1 MAGQVSRR
9 VPCVGAIIM
18 DAAGALLLVQR
29 ARDPGRGLWSL
40 PGGRVEAGESD
51 TAALVRE
58 IREETGLEV
67 TVGRLVGRVTRP
79 GPGGPGSGGVVYDIA
94 DYVCHVIGGELQA
107 GDDAADVRWCADL
120 GAMALT
126 EGLLDALVAWG
137 IVAAPGG

>member
-1 MAGQVSRR
+1 MPPEQMSRR
-9 VPCVGAIIM
+9 VQCVGAIIM

-58 IREETGLEV
+58 VREETGLEV
-67 TVGRLVGRVTRP
+67 TVGRLVGRVARP
-79 GPGGPGSGGVVYDIA
+79 GPDGAVYEIA
-94 DYVCHVIGGELQA
+94 DYMCDVGGGTPRA

-120 GAMALT
+120 RTVALT
-126 EGLLDALVAWG
+126 EGLLDALATWG
-137 IVAAPGG
+137 ITTARG

>member
-1 MAGQVSRR
+1 MPPEQVSQR

-58 IREETGLEV
+58 VREETGLEV

-79 GPGGPGSGGVVYDIA
+79 GPDGAVYEIA
-94 DYVCHVIGGELQA
+94 DYMCDVGGGTLRA

-120 GAMALT
+120 HTVALT
-126 EGLLDALVAWG
+126 AGLLEALATWG
-137 IVAAPGG
+137 ITTARD

>member
-1 MAGQVSRR
+1 MAERVSDT

-40 PGGRVEAGESD
+40 PGGRVEPGESD

-58 IREETGLEV
+58 VREETGLEV
-67 TVGRLVGRVTRP
+67 TVGPLVGRVKRP
-79 GPGGPGSGGVVYDIA
+79 GPGGAVYDIA
-94 DYVCHVIGGELQA
+94 DYVCDIGGGSLRA

-120 GAMALT
+120 GAAALT
-126 EGLLDALVAWG
+126 EGLLDALTAWG
-137 IVAAPGG
+137 ITPAPGG